1 MTADLKEPQTAA
13 IPESREARTDRAA
26 AAAIG
31 ALPFVKDRGDGTGRD
46 LWAVTPTGNWQ
57 ADHATGRAYAALAL
71 GVMADH
77 GAPLLGAVG
86 EAMRRTGRE
95 EDGIASGFLNA
106 MGQQAIAGEKLR
118 RVAAAHGFDRAP
130 VPDDPLPR
138 LWAELQRLHRAY
150 EEAAHAPDGGNFDRP
165 ECKRIWAE
173 MEAAEA
179 RLTSTRPTSPEG
191 IAAQLSYA
199 LHEGMADGND
209 TTGAARGMFG
219 LILEALGSS
228 TALPSAPEATDPV
241 PGMVEEWRT
250 VAAEMDSG
258 ALTGFAADVRAAHL
272 LGLGITLQ
280 SMRPRSLAGAVA
292 LLRFA
297 QENEAIEEH
306 TPEGCGIIA
315 AVIALLEEQAHL

>member
-1 MTADLKEPQTAA
+1 MPADLRSPDRASVS
-13 IPESREARTDRAA
+13 ESRAA
-26 AAAIG
+26 AIA
-31 ALPFVKDRGDGTGRD
+31 ALPFVGDRGDGTGSD

-57 ADHATGRAYAALAL
+57 ADYATGRAYAALAL

-95 EDGIASGFLNA
+95 TDGIASGFLNT

-130 VPDDPLPR
+130 APADPLPG
-138 LWAELQRLHRAY
+138 LWAEFQRLHRAH
-150 EEAAHAPDGGNFDRP
+150 EDAAHTTGGGNLDSP
-165 ECKRIWAE
+165 ECERLRAE
-173 MEAAEA
+173 MEAVEA

-199 LHEGMADGND
+199 LHEGMADGIY

-219 LILEALGSS
+219 LILEALGGS

-297 QENEAIEEH
+297 QESEAIEEH

-315 AVIALLEEQAHL
+315 AVVALLEEHTHR